1 MNSSIKKPSTPWALI
16 VLFCILTLISIVGG
30 FFYSRILKVNLLDET
45 LEQLSAIADLKVR
58 QINQWRQERLS
69 DGFYLRNNIPHVK
82 KLSEFL
88 NDGGNSQIKEDLV
101 RSFRAYTENYDYRS
115 VLFIDKKIKVR
126 LYYPD
131 KDTVIG
137 EHLYDLLPEVIGT
150 GDVVVTDLH
159 EAEDVF
165 YYHMGLIVPLEDPEA
180 EGNEIFG
187 LVVMRIDPEIMLFPI
202 IESWPVTSNTAEAL
216 MVNVEDDEIVYLNSE
231 RHQYRGG
238 EGLRMPLTE
247 NRLPGSL
254 AVQGITETTDG
265 IDYTGVRV
273 VAAMKKVPATSW
285 YLIAKIDREE
295 VLSALKSMTGQIVTI
310 TTLVILT
317 FGFLL
322 VFIWWNQRA
331 RFYKGKYEDELERM
345 ALIKHFDY
353 ILKYANDII
362 LLFNK
367 DYIIV
372 EANDR
377 AIDTY
382 QYSRDEIIGK
392 NVTELRSPEGLSTIK
407 KDLDLLEKNG
417 SATIETVHQ
426 RKDGTT
432 FPIEISARKVDIE
445 GAKFY
450 QSISRDISE
459 RKEAEETLMQSE
471 ERFRKVFED
480 SPFGMVMTGKDLGII
495 KANSAF
501 CRMLGYREEEL
512 IGHTFKDFTHPE
524 HIKND
529 EMSVLRLVA
538 REISIYHTE
547 KRYIKKDRSIM
558 WGSTT
563 VNIIRNKEG
572 EALLLFAM
580 VQDITG
586 RKRSETELTK
596 SFSLIKATLEST
608 ADGILVVDNEGRIVQ
623 YNKRFAEMWN
633 IPHEIF
639 DSKEDGA
646 ALQYVRDQLKY
657 PEQFLSKV
665 KELYSDPAAIT
676 NDVIEFAD
684 GRFFERYS
692 QPQKIG
698 GETVG
703 RVWSFRD
710 ITERKNTESD
720 LIAAKEKAEESDR
733 LKTAFL
739 HNVSHEIRTPMN
751 AILGFSSLLY
761 EPGLQE
767 EERNQFIEV
776 ISQSSSQLLSIINDI
791 VDLASI
797 ESGQVKLNIQK
808 ININEELRNLR
819 EQFSYKQKPVGISLN
834 LKTTLEDSD
843 AYISTDKTKLIQILS
858 NLVNNAFKFT
868 KEGKITFGY
877 GLKRSNLEFF
887 VEDTGVGIPTEFQNR
902 VFDRFY
908 QVDSTVSR
916 HYSGTG
922 LGLSICKAYAE
933 LLGGRIWLK
942 SVPGKGSIFYFT
954 IPYKQ

>member
-1 MNSSIKKPSTPWALI
+1 MNSSKKKPSTPWPLI
-16 VLFCILTLISIVGG
+16 VLFSILSVITVAGG
-30 FFYSRILKVNLLDET
+30 FFYYRILEKNLLDET
-45 LEQLSAIADLKVR
+45 MEQLSAIADLKVR

-69 DGFYLRNNIPHVK
+69 DGLYLRNNIPHVK
-82 KLSEFL
+82 QLSEFL
-88 NDGGNSQIKEDLV
+88 NNSGNSRLKEDLV

-115 VLFIDKKIKVR
+115 VLLIDRQFKVR

-137 EHLYDLLPEVIGT
+137 EHLHDILPEVIGN

-165 YYHMGLIVPLEDPEA
+165 YYHLGLIVPLKEPGTTES
-180 EGNEIFG
+180 EIFG

-216 MVNVEDDEIVYLNSE
+216 LINVEEDEIVYLNSKK
-231 RHQYRGG
+231 HQYRGG
-238 EGLRMPLTE
+238 IGLRMPVTE
-247 NRLPGSL
+247 NRLPASL

-265 IDYTGVRV
+265 IDYSGVRV
-273 VAAMKKVPATSW
+273 VAAMKKVPATQW
-285 YLIAKIDREE
+285 YLIVKIDREE
-295 VLSALKSMTGQIVTI
+295 VFSALKGTLGQIVTI
-310 TTLVILT
+310 TTLIILT
-317 FGFLL
+317 LAFFLVFLL
-322 VFIWWNQRA
+322 WNQRA
-331 RFYKGKYEDELERM
+331 KFYKGKYEDELERM
-345 ALIKHFDY
+345 ALIRHFDY

-382 QYSRDEIIGK
+382 QYSRNELIGK

-417 SATIETVHQ
+417 SATLETVHR

-459 RKEAEETLMQSE
+459 RKEAEETLMNSE

-480 SPFGMVMTGKDLGII
+480 SLFGMVMTGKDLFII

-501 CRMLGYREEEL
+501 CRMLGYSEEEL

-524 HIKND
+524 HLQKD
-529 EMSVLRLVA
+529 EMSVLRLIA
-538 REISIYHTE
+538 REMQIYHTE
-547 KRYIKKDRSIM
+547 KRYIRKDGSTI

-572 EALLLFAM
+572 EAQILFAM
-580 VQDITG
+580 V
-586 RKRSETELTK
+586 E
-596 SFSLIKATLEST
+596 
-608 ADGILVVDNEGRIVQ
+608 
-623 YNKRFAEMWN
+623 
-633 IPHEIF
+633 
-639 DSKEDGA
+639 
-646 ALQYVRDQLKY
+646 
-657 PEQFLSKV
+657 
-665 KELYSDPAAIT
+665 
-676 NDVIEFAD
+676 
-684 GRFFERYS
+684 
-692 QPQKIG
+692 
-698 GETVG
+698 
-703 RVWSFRD
+703 D
-710 ITERKNTESD
+710 ITERKKTESD
-720 LIAAKEKAEESDR
+720 LITAKEKAEESDR

-751 AILGFSSLLY
+751 AILGFSSLLN
-761 EPGLQE
+761 EPGIQE

-797 ESGQVKLNIQK
+797 ESGQVRLNIRK
-808 ININEELRNLR
+808 ININDELRNLR

-834 LKTTLEDSD
+834 LKTTLEDND
-843 AYISTDKTKLIQILS
+843 AYILTDKTKLIQILS
-858 NLVNNAFKFT
+858 NLINNAFKFT
-868 KEGKITFGY
+868 KEGNITFGY
-877 GLKRSNLEFF
+877 ELKNSDLEFF
-887 VEDTGVGIPTEFQNR
+887 VEDTGVGIPLEYKDR

-916 HYSGTG
+916 QYSGTG
-922 LGLSICKAYAE
+922 LGLSICKAYVE
-933 LLGGRIWLK
+933 LLGGRIWLN
-942 SVPGKGSIFYFT
+942 SAPDEGSIFYFT
-954 IPYKQ
+954 IPYMLE